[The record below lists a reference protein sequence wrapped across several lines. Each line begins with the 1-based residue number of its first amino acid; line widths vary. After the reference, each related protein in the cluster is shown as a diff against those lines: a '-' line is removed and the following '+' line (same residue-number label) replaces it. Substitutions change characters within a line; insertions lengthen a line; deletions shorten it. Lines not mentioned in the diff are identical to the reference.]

1 MYHTVIVN
9 LNIIIMLLLPRHNE
23 RVVNVIIIVIVI
35 INVNVTINVIVIIM
49 LLLPRHKQR
58 VVNIINIIIV
68 IIIINIII
76 SLVAQAQGAS
86 CQLQGAGNE
95 KSGRRQVSLNNWGQ
109 DLISQKIVIR
119 IVIVIVKDYYHNYN
133 GVKI

>member
-9 LNIIIMLLLPRHNE
+9 LNIIIMLLLPRHKE
-23 RVVNVIIIVIVI
+23 RVVN
-35 INVNVTINVIVIIM
+35 INVKVNVTINVIVIIM
-49 LLLPRHKQR
+49 LLLPRHKKR

-109 DLISQKIVIR
+109 DLISQKI
-119 IVIVIVKDYYHNYN
+119 
-133 GVKI
+133 

>member
-1 MYHTVIVN
+1 
-9 LNIIIMLLLPRHNE
+9 MLVHHHH
-23 RVVNVIIIVIVI
+23 V
-35 INVNVTINVIVIIM
+35 
-49 LLLPRHKQR
+49 
-58 VVNIINIIIV
+58 
-68 IIIINIII
+68 
-76 SLVAQAQGAS
+76 LVAQAQGAS

-119 IVIVIVKDYYHNYN
+119 ILYSLKSLK

>member
-1 MYHTVIVN
+1 
-9 LNIIIMLLLPRHNE
+9 MLLLPRHKE
-23 RVVNVIIIVIVI
+23 RVVSFIIIVIVI
-35 INVNVTINVIVIIM
+35 INVNVNVTINVIV
-49 LLLPRHKQR
+49 
-58 VVNIINIIIV
+58 
-68 IIIINIII
+68 III